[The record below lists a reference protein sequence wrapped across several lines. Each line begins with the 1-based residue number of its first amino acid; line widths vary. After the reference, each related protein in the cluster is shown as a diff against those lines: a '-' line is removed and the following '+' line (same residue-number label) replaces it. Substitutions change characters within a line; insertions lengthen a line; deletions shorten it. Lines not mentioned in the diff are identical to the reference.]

1 LSSAQPIWQ
10 GSNIGKARANI
21 QTSNL
26 RWLIATTFTEHQQNQ
41 DAMDGDWRPLNMEA
55 APFGLPQAFAIL
67 NEGCSEADGAYADK
81 SLGVWRVADLANSS

>member
-1 LSSAQPIWQ
+1 LPSAQPIWQ
-10 GSNIGKARANI
+10 GSNIGKALANI

-67 NEGCSEADGAYADK
+67 NEDCSEADGTYADK
-81 SLGVWRVADLANSS
+81 SLGVWRIADLADSS